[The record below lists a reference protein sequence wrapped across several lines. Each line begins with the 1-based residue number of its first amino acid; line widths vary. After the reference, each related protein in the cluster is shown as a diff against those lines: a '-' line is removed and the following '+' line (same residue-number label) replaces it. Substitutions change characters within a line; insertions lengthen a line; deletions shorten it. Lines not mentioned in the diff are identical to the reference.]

1 MSILSVSHQCHLHRG
16 VHPLFYADEP
26 DHKEWAD
33 DMEKRFIYGMD
44 WGKEKGFIQKGSS
57 IIMMSGW
64 KPGPANTN
72 TIRIF
77 QVD

>member
-1 MSILSVSHQCHLHRG
+1 
-16 VHPLFYADEP
+16 
-26 DHKEWAD
+26 
-33 DMEKRFIYGMD
+33 MEKRFFYGVD
-44 WGKEKGFIQKGSS
+44 WGKAKGFIQKGSS
-57 IIMMSGW
+57 IILMSGW